1 MGSNVFS
8 FDPCVSVLSDD
19 GLAACAEMGFPP
31 RLVDFPI
38 PGWCLITRWQEES
51 RRQTTLESTFQ
62 EINFLAAHHRRA
74 HLISPCSI
82 IARLTGSNYFGRFLP
97 VSRLAGSPGVA
108 HSTLPN
114 QPTNQQTSQAYR
126 TQKPSHLRNPTCT
139 ASPSPIPLH
148 PGHCSKGGGPRRK
161 DQCLTREERREEV
174 ESLDSRQGLI
184 ETKLR

>member
-8 FDPCVSVLSDD
+8 SDPCVSVLSDV

-74 HLISPCSI
+74 HLISACSI

-114 QPTNQQTSQAYR
+114 QPTS
-126 TQKPSHLRNPTCT
+126 KPGRHTEPKNLPTC
-139 ASPSPIPLH
+139 AIQRALPHLH
-148 PGHCSKGGGPRRK
+148 PFHSIQAIAQKVADRGARISA
-161 DQCLTREERREEV
+161 
-174 ESLDSRQGLI
+174 
-184 ETKLR
+184 